1 MSNRLAA
8 ETSPYL
14 LQHADNPVDWY
25 PWGAEAFRT
34 ARELGRPI
42 LLSIGY
48 SACHWCH
55 VMARESFS
63 DPGTARYMN
72 GHFVNV
78 KVDREERPD
87 IDAIYMSAL
96 QAMTGSGGW
105 PLTALLTPEG
115 EPFFAGTYW
124 PPEPRHGLPAFSQV
138 LTAVVRAWTENPVEV
153 TETAADLTRH
163 LKEQLGASLKRG
175 PLQPEVTGGA
185 LARLL
190 DMLDR
195 EHGGFGTRPK
205 FPPHSVLHFLLSRP
219 EPEARDAALLTL
231 RKMAQG
237 GIFDQLGG
245 GLSRYTV
252 DEAWLVPHFEKML
265 FDSAQFL
272 GLAAAAWSYS
282 GEAGFLR
289 AVRLTAAWLKSDLQ
303 AENGAFM
310 SARSAESEGIEGQHY
325 LWDFPEFRSVFT
337 DAALADVAQAAF
349 QVSEAGNFEGRNIL
363 SLSEAA
369 WQKADDP
376 GLEQAREL
384 LLAHRSQRPAPEL
397 DDKILTSWNGLA
409 IENLSLAGR
418 LLQEPAYTRLA
429 EEAAEV
435 LLPDLLA
442 GRLRHSL
449 AGGNTLLLEDLT
461 FLGNG
466 LLGLYQATFDT
477 RWLDGAVTAAQQVRD
492 RFSQGGSLFST
503 AGDGEELL
511 LRPRDLADSGAP
523 ADIAEAARLLLRTA
537 RLTDDDAL
545 LQLAQATL
553 ESSAAP
559 AQVQPTLMAST
570 LSVIDEWFAPALEVV
585 LNGERDSQQF
595 AELARE
601 VQKRFLPR
609 ALLLHETAG
618 ADRYPALAS
627 RSALDGR
634 PTAWVCF
641 DRACRL
647 PVHTAAD
654 LAAQLPDNPAGGR

>member
-1 MSNRLAA
+1 MSNRLAD

-34 ARELGRPI
+34 ARELRRPI

-63 DPGTARYMN
+63 DPATASYMN

-87 IDAIYMSAL
+87 VDAVYMSAL

-115 EPFFAGTYW
+115 KPFFAGTYW

-138 LTAVVRAWTENPVEV
+138 LAAAVRAWTENPDEV
-153 TETAADLTRH
+153 AHTAADLTGH
-163 LKEQLGASLKRG
+163 LKQQLAASLKRG
-175 PLQPEVTGGA
+175 PLQPETGSIG

-190 DMLDR
+190 ELFDS
-195 EHGGFGTRPK
+195 EHGGFGSKPK
-205 FPPHSVLHFLLSRP
+205 FPPHSVLQFLLARP
-219 EPEARDAALLTL
+219 EQAARDAALLTM
-231 RKMAQG
+231 RNMARG

-272 GLAAAAWSYS
+272 GLSAAAWTHSH
-282 GEAGFLR
+282 EAGFLR
-289 AVRLTAAWLKSDLQ
+289 AARLTVDWLKNDLL
-303 AENGAFM
+303 ADSGAFM
-310 SARSAESEGIEGQHY
+310 SARSAESEGIEGRHY
-325 LWDFPEFRSVFT
+325 VWDAGEIE
-337 DAALADVAQAAF
+337 AALGDPELAGFARAAF
-349 QVSEAGNFEGRNIL
+349 QVSDAGNFEGRNIL
-363 SLSEAA
+363 SLSAAA
-369 WQKADDP
+369 WQHAGDP
-376 GLEQAREL
+376 RLEQVRQQ
-384 LLAHRSQRPAPEL
+384 LLAHRSERPAPEL
-397 DDKILTSWNGLA
+397 DDKVLTSWNGLA
-409 IENLSLAGR
+409 IGNLSLAGR
-418 LLQEPAYTRLA
+418 LLQQPDWIRLA
-429 EEAAEV
+429 GRAAAVFE
-435 LLPDLLA
+435 PDLLA

-449 AGGNTLLLEDLT
+449 SGGSTLLLEDLA

-466 LLGLYQATFDT
+466 LLGLYNATLEP
-477 RWLDGAVTAAQQVRD
+477 RWLEGARSAALQVRD
-492 RFSQGGSLFST
+492 RFSQDGNLFST
-503 AGDGEELL
+503 AEDAEELL

-523 ADIAEAARLLLRTA
+523 ADIAEATRLLLRIG
-537 RLTDDDAL
+537 RLTDDDSL
-545 LQLAQATL
+545 LRLVQATL

-559 AQVQPTLMAST
+559 AQVQPTLMGST
-570 LSVIDEWFAPALEVV
+570 LSVVDEWFAPALEVV
-585 LNGERDSQQF
+585 LNGDRTSQEF
-595 AELARE
+595 AGLAGA
-601 VQKRFLPR
+601 VQTRYLPR
-609 ALLLHETAG
+609 ALLLHESAG
-618 ADRYPALAS
+618 ADRYPALKD
-627 RSALDGR
+627 RSALAGR

-647 PVHTAAD
+647 PAHTPAD
-654 LAAQLPDNPAGGR
+654 LAAQLPENAPAER